1 MPISRRTSPLLLALL
16 LVAAMALLLATGARE
31 ARAAGGDGGW
41 VEHPGL
47 VPNSPERGYP
57 IILDTQN
64 INGRLTQTYAI
75 DLVGN
80 YIISGGNFRQ
90 IELQNGQ
97 IVNQPFLSIV
107 DWRTKDLVCTNL
119 DVDDEV
125 LAIAPG
131 PDANTALIAGR
142 FDKVTGADGVERTR
156 NKIALINMKDCE
168 VDKTWVM
175 SGLNGRVTELAV
187 RGNRLFVGGD
197 FTNAG
202 GLGIERLAEANYSTG
217 AVNPN
222 FSFVFGGELGRTI
235 VGMEVNPAG
244 TRLGIVHRA
253 TSIAG
258 QSMRGTAIFNISNP
272 NAPSLTPHRMATNL
286 AAYTYYND
294 IQDGAFSPD
303 FQHVGLVQGTATV
316 SDYVTVLRTT
326 EAANQFKWVKFM
338 RDSSFSIAMTN
349 NTAYVGGHFCKIDAG
364 PGATQTMA
372 PNSGP
377 STCTGVFFAGGV
389 WRTQVA
395 ALSMNDGTPLTWN
408 PGHDAFRG
416 ASALTVVNRGLLMG
430 FDGDRVDN
438 IRTGTTAFFDF
449 GAPPDPREGQT
460 CTATVNQDQSVTLS
474 WTNVAGID
482 DWVVRRDNSF
492 LATETGFSYTDSPP
506 KGSYNYEIRSLLNGI
521 QWDTQCTPN
530 PVVVDDPPGAQ
541 QDCTATVNNGT
552 VTLSWTAINGED
564 SYQVRRDDKWQ
575 ASVNGLSWS
584 EAPGAGSYAYQIKSK
599 LGGVTTLT
607 DCTPN
612 PVVVDNPP
620 PAQQTCTATWNANG
634 SVTVEWS
641 SIPGENNYIVR
652 KNGTFLATVGNTLS
666 FVDTNAA
673 DGDSWLVRSRLNGVT
688 TNTDC
693 TVDGNPPP
701 PPAVE
706 CDVAVNGGQVTL
718 TWDAFNGENDNYVV
732 RINGSFE
739 ALVPANGPRTW
750 TGDAVN
756 GATYVIRSREGGV
769 NEDLTCD

>member
-1 MPISRRTSPLLLALL
+1 MSLPRHFPQLALACLLAAA
-16 LVAAMALLLATGARE
+16 LVVIIGLGARE
-31 ARAAGGDGGW
+31 AAAAGGDGGW

-47 VPNSPERGYP
+47 VPDTPERGYP

-80 YIISGGNFRQ
+80 YVISGGNFQQ
-90 IELQNGQ
+90 IQLQNGQ
-97 IVNQPFLSIV
+97 IISQPYLSIV
-107 DWRTKDLVCTNL
+107 DWRTKEQVCTNL

-131 PDANTALIAGR
+131 PDANTALIGGR

-175 SGLNGRVTELAV
+175 TGLNGKVTELAV

-202 GLGIERLAEANYSTG
+202 GLGIERLAEANYTTG

-222 FSFVFGGELGRTI
+222 FSFVFGGELSRAI

-258 QSMRGTAIFNISNP
+258 QSMRGTAIFNIANP
-272 NAPSLTPHRMATNL
+272 NAPTLTNHRMATNL

-303 FQHVGLVQGTATV
+303 FQHVGMVQGTATV
-316 SDYVTVLRTT
+316 SDYVTVLSTT

-377 STCTGVFFAGGV
+377 DTCTGVFFAGGV

-460 CTATVNQDQSVTLS
+460 CTATVNQDQSVTLNWS
-474 WTNVAGID
+474 NVAGID

-492 LATETGFSYTDSPP
+492 VATEAGFSYTDSPP
-506 KGSYNYEIRSLLNGI
+506 KGSYSYEIRSQLDGI

-530 PVVVDDPPGAQ
+530 PVTVDDPPGADQ
-541 QDCTATVNNGT
+541 NCTASVANGT
-552 VTLSWTAINGED
+552 VSLDWTAIAGED
-564 SYQVRRDDKWQ
+564 SYQVRRDDSWK
-575 ASVNGLSWS
+575 ATVNGLSWD
-584 EAPGAGSYAYQIKSK
+584 EAPGAGTYEYQIKSK
-599 LGGVTTLT
+599 LNGVTTLT
-607 DCTPN
+607 DCTPS
-612 PVVVDNPP
+612 PITVDDPP
-620 PAQQTCTATWNANG
+620 PANQTCTATWNANG
-634 SVTVEWS
+634 TVTVEWS
-641 SIPGENNYIVR
+641 AIAGENNYIVR

-666 FVDTNAA
+666 FVDTNPV

-693 TVDGNPPP
+693 DVDGNPPP
-701 PPAVE
+701 PPAVD
-706 CDVAVNGGQVTL
+706 CDVAINGGQVTL

-732 RINGSFE
+732 RINGNFE
-739 ALVPANGPRTW
+739 ALVPSNGPLTW

-769 NEDLTCD
+769 NNDLTCG